1 MTATCALL
9 LSFGEIALKF
19 RLTCQLFFRRTHES
33 THSHIRTSL
42 FPQHKSSPDSAWN
55 SNLNCC
61 SLTILFAPIK
71 RPSLTQVTWRW
82 LIVYSFERESWKI
95 FSVSGKA
102 RIYVVGLENY
112 LSNLTSCDCRSQN
125 NSLGTYRFANLAIME
140 IESTSGL
147 TSDEVHST
155 PGCWLRRRGKTCIAD
170 ADLWILSCK
179 QTEIEKG
186 SEIMSCSRKFPC
198 FLVQCLRWRE
208 ISFNRRL
215 RSLIWRLNY
224 RLLQPSRSSRSQTTK

>member
-1 MTATCALL
+1 MSIVLSENSRVNAFAHTHVALSSAQVEPRLSVELKPQLLFSHDSFCAHKT
-9 LSFGEIALKF
+9 SI
-19 RLTCQLFFRRTHES
+19 
-33 THSHIRTSL
+33 THSNH
-42 FPQHKSSPDSAWN
+42 
-55 SNLNCC
+55 
-61 SLTILFAPIK
+61 
-71 RPSLTQVTWRW
+71 TWRW

-170 ADLWILSCK
+170 TDLWILSCK

-198 FLVQCLRWRE
+198 FLVQCLRRRE

-215 RSLIWRLNY
+215 RSLVWRLNY